1 MREVICIRRQG
12 ILPIVAYVA
21 EKYAPNLCSG
31 NDGQLVTILLQLQLM
46 GVKNDDLPEAVPLGE
61 LRSCMRAVNVP
72 PSPGADRIA
81 HVLTLLTDFSV
92 RLIHANLQR
101 LAQLHRAN

>member
-1 MREVICIRRQG
+1 LREVICIRRQD

-72 PSPGADRIA
+72 PSQVPTESPMYSRC
-81 HVLTLLTDFSV
+81 S
-92 RLIHANLQR
+92 LIFR
-101 LAQLHRAN
+101 CG